1 MRLIP
6 LWEADQQKAYELY
19 KSFPACENGFE
30 NDGFGL
36 TQEEFAAFV
45 RSKEESSRG
54 QGLPQGYVPDST
66 FVLENQEGE
75 YVGIFKLRH
84 CLNEALRKGA
94 GHIGYGIRKE
104 FRGRGCASAGLALAL
119 EEARKIV
126 PEEEIYLSVNKD
138 NPASLRVQLKNGAA
152 IHHENETEFFTRI
165 PK

>member
-6 LWEADQQKAYELY
+6 LWEADRQKAYDLY
-19 KSFPACENGFE
+19 KSFPVSENGFE

-45 RSKEESSRG
+45 KRKEENSQG
-54 QGLPQGYVPDST
+54 IGLPQGHVPDST
-66 FVLENQEGE
+66 FVLENQEGD

-84 CLNEALRKGA
+84 FLNDALRNGA
-94 GHIGYGIRKE
+94 GHIGYGIRRE
-104 FRGRGCASAGLALAL
+104 YRGLGYATAGLALAL

-126 PEEEIYLSVNKD
+126 PEDEIYLSVHKD
-138 NPASLRVQLKNGAA
+138 NPASLKVQLKNGAR
-152 IHHENETEFFTRI
+152 IDHEDEIEYYTRI